1 MAHFQYHQRFLS
13 VLIQEHVHQILW
25 LPVGLRVGIVGYF
38 ELPFEPSIWPSI
50 VFSLSFGIL
59 RFVSTQD
66 F

>member
-13 VLIQEHVHQILW
+13 VLIQEHVHWILW
-25 LPVGLRVGIVGYF
+25 LPVRLGVGIVGYF
-38 ELPFEPSIWPSI
+38 ELPFEPSTWLSI

>member
-13 VLIQEHVHQILW
+13 VLIQEHVHWILW
-25 LPVGLRVGIVGYF
+25 LPVGLGVGIVGYF